1 VSAAHSDFVGP
12 PLAGVGL
19 EWHKRP
25 ARGFSESPARCPWH
39 AIACQQAPTQSPP
52 SAPEPSVLLRVLR
65 VSTALL
71 GLLGVHR
78 AACAP
83 ASTASVTVAAPAAR
97 AGDASAVAQFH
108 RTVAPILKEHCY
120 DCHGG
125 GVKKA
130 DFAFDELT
138 SRDDL
143 LGQPEFWLKV
153 LRNTRSHLMPP
164 PGESTPTAVQQAALE
179 NWIVTGAFGLD
190 PAQPDPGHI
199 TVRRLNRTDYRNTIR
214 DLVGTEFDA
223 EHALAAD
230 DIGYGF
236 DHIGDVLSL
245 SPMRMEKLI
254 AAAQSIARVGVP
266 AEPTAISEFFALGK
280 AFLTEDGT
288 KNGDPMSF
296 YQEKTVARTFTT
308 TIAGDYRV
316 IMATSVDGTGN
327 PDPAT
332 CSGTVFC
339 DGNPVYTQDYAWADC
354 MFFTNERTVRLE
366 PGDHKLEF
374 RLKPLDPA
382 LKQRGKMDLKLVW
395 MQLVGPLERKAW
407 APAPGYDRFFSRPRP
422 PEAPAERRDYAR
434 EVLGRFAV
442 KAYRRPITDTLLD
455 RLVALAENVYSTPG
469 TTFETGISRAIVAIL
484 ASPRFL
490 FRFEEGEPAAAGARS
505 ALVDEYSLASRLSY
519 FLWSTMPDDA
529 LVKLASTGSLRK
541 NLPAEVRRMLADPK
555 GSAFIENFSG
565 QWLLSREVAHVAVNR
580 QIVLA
585 REGIKPPVPARRGF
599 GQPQA
604 PTDLTPDERAALK
617 GEVETY
623 FGHVVRENRPVLE
636 LIDSD
641 YAFLNQ
647 TLATYYGLPADTAK
661 GPEMRRITL
670 AADDPRGGGVITMG
684 STLAVTSNPTRTSP
698 VKRGKWILENILG
711 APAPPPPPA
720 VPSLEASEKS
730 LGGRAPTQREVL
742 AKHREDPLCASCH
755 NRMDPLGLALENFN
769 ALGLYRTQELD
780 QPIDSAGELFSGE
793 PFKNVRELK
802 RILATTHAREFYAT
816 LTEKIMI
823 YALGRGVEYYDVPAL
838 DKIVARLEQNGG
850 HFSDL
855 LMGVIESAPFQ
866 QRRITP

>member
-1 VSAAHSDFVGP
+1 MSAPHSAPVRPPLVGAPLAFGSALAALLIASAINRPASAASV
-12 PLAGVGL
+12 
-19 EWHKRP
+19 P
-25 ARGFSESPARCPWH
+25 AD
-39 AIACQQAPTQSPP
+39 
-52 SAPEPSVLLRVLR
+52 
-65 VSTALL
+65 
-71 GLLGVHR
+71 
-78 AACAP
+78 AP
-83 ASTASVTVAAPAAR
+83 ALAE
-97 AGDASAVAQFH
+97 FH

-120 DCHGG
+120 DCHGD

-138 SRDDL
+138 TRDDL
-143 LGQPEFWLKV
+143 LGKPEFWLKV

-164 PGESTPTAVQQAALE
+164 PGESTPTAAQQAALE
-179 NWIVTGAFGLD
+179 NWIITGAFGLD
-190 PAQPDPGHI
+190 PVQPDPGQI
-199 TVRRLNRTDYRNTIR
+199 TVRRLNRTEYRNTIR

-236 DHIGDVLSL
+236 DNIGDVLSL

-254 AAAQSIARVGVP
+254 GAAQSIARVGVP

-280 AFLTEDGT
+280 AFLTADGT
-288 KNGDPMSF
+288 KNGDPMTF
-296 YQEKTVARTFTT
+296 YQEKTVAHTFTT

-332 CSGTVFC
+332 CSGTVLC
-339 DGNPVYTQDYAWADC
+339 DGKAVYTQNYAWADC

-374 RLKPLDPA
+374 HLKPLDPT

-395 MQLVGPLERKAW
+395 MQLVGPLERKDW
-407 APAPGYDRFFSRPRP
+407 APAPGYDRFFSRARP
-422 PEAPAERRDYAR
+422 PEAAAERRDYAR
-434 EVLGRFAV
+434 EVLGGFAV
-442 KAYRRPITDTLLD
+442 KAYRRPISDTLLD

-490 FRFEEGEPAAAGARS
+490 FRFEEVEPADAAGART
-505 ALVDEYSLASRLSY
+505 ANVDEYSLASRLSY
-519 FLWSTMPDDA
+519 FLWSTLPDDA

-541 NLPAEVRRMLADPK
+541 NLAAEVRRMLAEPK
-555 GSAFIENFSG
+555 AAAFVENFSG
-565 QWLLSREVAHVAVNR
+565 QWLLSREVAHLAVNR
-580 QIVLA
+580 QLVLA
-585 REGIKPPVPARRGF
+585 REGIKPPEPVRRGF
-599 GQPQA
+599 GPRVAA

-617 GEVETY
+617 GEVEAY
-623 FGHVVRENRPVLE
+623 FGHVLRENRPVLE

-647 TLATYYGLPADTAK
+647 TLATYYGLPADTAQ
-661 GPEMRRITL
+661 GPEFRRVTL
-670 AADDPRGGGVITMG
+670 SADDPRGGGVITMG
-684 STLAVTSNPTRTSP
+684 CTLAVTSNPTRTSP

-711 APAPPPPPA
+711 APAPLPPPA
-720 VPSLEASEKS
+720 VPSLEESEKS
-730 LGGRAPTQREVL
+730 LGGRTPTQREVL

-780 QPIDSAGELFSGE
+780 QPVDSAGELFTGE
-793 PFKNVRELK
+793 PFQNIRDLK
-802 RILATTHAREFYAT
+802 RILATKHAREFYAT

-866 QRRITP
+866 QRRLTP